1 MKIVLAVD
9 ILTERAE
16 SYVDESVTVNTNTK
30 LPTCSEEK
38 KRGRS
43 SDLCLMLN
51 LMTILVGADG
61 RLSHNGGLISH
72 HYYV

>member
-1 MKIVLAVD
+1 MIFRNLNFKEIFRMKIVLAVD

-30 LPTCSEEK
+30 LPTCSKEK
-38 KRGRS
+38 KWGRS

-51 LMTILVGADG
+51 LMTI
-61 RLSHNGGLISH
+61 
-72 HYYV
+72 

>member
-16 SYVDESVTVNTNTK
+16 SDVDESVTSEHK

-61 RLSHNGGLISH
+61 RLSHNGCLISH
-72 HYYV
+72 HY